1 VSRQRLLEFVARTRI
16 GGLLRRGVNSVLGDE
31 RRVVRVRSGV
41 ARGALL
47 ELDLRREKA
56 YWLGHYEPAVQDVL
70 ARHAGPGAV
79 VYDIGAHVGFFSVAA
94 ARRGAAVFAFEA
106 SPENAA
112 RVRRNAELN
121 PSTLAV
127 VEAAVWDDD
136 AGVDLVSG
144 ETSSEWSVRGGGAT
158 PSVTIDG
165 FASSHPPPSFVKLDA
180 EGAELRILRGAA
192 ETVRAYRPVIV
203 CEVHGEGS
211 GLEALLPGYRIE
223 RLGPSRVLAT
233 PQGA

>member
-1 VSRQRLLEFVARTRI
+1 MPRQRLLESLARTRF
-16 GGLLRRGVNSVLGDE
+16 GGLLRWGANAVLGDE
-31 RRVVRVRSGV
+31 RRVVRVRTGV
-41 ARGALL
+41 ARGARL

-56 YWLGHYEPAVQDVL
+56 YWLGHYEPVVQDVL

-94 ARRGAAVFAFEA
+94 ARLGAVVFAFEA

-121 PSTLAV
+121 PSELEV

-136 AGVDLVSG
+136 EGVELVSG
-144 ETSSEWSVRGGGAT
+144 ETSSEWSVRGGGRT

-165 FASSHPPPSFVKLDA
+165 FASSHPPPSLMKLDA
-180 EGAELRILRGAA
+180 EGAELRILRGAV
-192 ETVRAYRPVIV
+192 ETVRAHRPVIV
-203 CEVHGEGS
+203 CEVHGDDS

-233 PQGA
+233 PEGA